1 MRSRFI
7 CIARI
12 FSNRSRIRNQSGGLI
27 SLRRRFTLFGMRL
40 VCIDA
45 HLFRK
50 PFHTFRDA
58 LFSQPF
64 TASTDS
70 GWRGFRSETA

>member
-1 MRSRFI
+1 MFVST
-7 CIARI
+7 RI
-12 FSNRSRIRNQSGGLI
+12 FSEN
-27 SLRRRFTLFGMRL
+27 RFTLFGMRL

-45 HLFRK
+45 HLIRK

>member
-12 FSNRSRIRNQSGGLI
+12 SSEN
-27 SLRRRFTLFGMRL
+27 RFTLFGMRF